1 MLFKQIHLHQI
12 KAGNISLAFRKWKKP
27 LVNKGT
33 LVKTSVGQIEI
44 LDISEVYQENISHKE
59 AKSAGYKGLSDLT
72 GVLNAIEEGSI
83 YKIWVKYHSA
93 DPQIIL
99 REQTKL
105 SDEEFNQIK
114 LKLERL
120 DRYSKQ
126 GKWILNILQAI
137 RDNPKLRAQDLA
149 AKTGKQ
155 KDWLKPNIRKLK
167 YLGLTVSHEVGY
179 TISPRGMIILDKL
192 TKENID

>member
-12 KAGNISLAFRKWKKP
+12 KDGNISLAFRKWKRP

-44 LDISEVYQENISHKE
+44 VDISEVDQENISYKE
-59 AKSAGYKGLSDLT
+59 AIRAGYKDLADLI
-72 GVLNAIEEGSI
+72 GVLTAIDKGNI
-83 YKIWVKYHSA
+83 YKIWVKYHSP
-93 DPQIIL
+93 DPRIIL

-105 SDEEFNQIK
+105 SDEEFNRIK
-114 LKLERL
+114 LNLDRL
-120 DRYSKQ
+120 DKYSKQ
-126 GKWILNILQAI
+126 GNWILNILQAI
-137 RDNPKLRAQDLA
+137 RDNPKLRAQELA

-167 YLGLTVSHEVGY
+167 SLGLIVSHEVGY

-192 TKENID
+192 IKESID